1 MFARVRGC
9 CGLETANGPQRRAKR
24 DRKRTAAVR
33 ECRSVS
39 VPEATQRMLH
49 SCGACAWVPSDV
61 EQIGGGQRPRVG
73 GAFDQTFRL
82 VEYKYVE
89 LGSFD

>member
-1 MFARVRGC
+1 
-9 CGLETANGPQRRAKR
+9 
-24 DRKRTAAVR
+24 
-33 ECRSVS
+33 
-39 VPEATQRMLH
+39 MLH